1 MKHTLYF
8 ITLLFV
14 VCLCSCNKSKTGSF
28 NKNEESVD
36 TVWNDYVQDTFFG
49 VPFGTSKEALYEAF
63 EKEGFYAHQATSTED
78 FVHFLPSKSKYYSFG
93 GHNWEMLDV
102 SFSNNKFYFI
112 RFMNSSEDKASA
124 MSQYEQLNMS
134 LTNKYKKTIVEKK
147 DTTIYAHT
155 IIFSKDTFAWASCY
169 RYESISKQIFIGVE
183 LSYFSKKH
191 YKSAEDEL

>member
-1 MKHTLYF
+1 
-8 ITLLFV
+8 
-14 VCLCSCNKSKTGSF
+14 
-28 NKNEESVD
+28 
-36 TVWNDYVQDTFFG
+36 
-49 VPFGTSKEALYEAF
+49 
-63 EKEGFYAHQATSTED
+63 
-78 FVHFLPSKSKYYSFG
+78 
-93 GHNWEMLDV
+93 
-102 SFSNNKFYFI
+102 
-112 RFMNSSEDKASA
+112 SEDKASA

-155 IIFSKDTFAWASCY
+155 IIFSKDAFAWASCY